1 MSTRDWAA
9 LGGAALLILLFGPKG
24 NASAGAPTIRSND
37 VPPRAYIAGTPENDA
52 LTRAQDAWYAEH
64 PDGPPFVNDD
74 GTLNI
79 LPGYELQ

>member
-1 MSTRDWAA
+1 MTSRDWAA

-24 NASAGAPTIRSND
+24 RASTGAPTIKATD
-37 VPPRAYIAGTPENDA
+37 VPPTAYIAGTAANAA
-52 LTRAQDAWYAEH
+52 LTRAQDAWYAAH